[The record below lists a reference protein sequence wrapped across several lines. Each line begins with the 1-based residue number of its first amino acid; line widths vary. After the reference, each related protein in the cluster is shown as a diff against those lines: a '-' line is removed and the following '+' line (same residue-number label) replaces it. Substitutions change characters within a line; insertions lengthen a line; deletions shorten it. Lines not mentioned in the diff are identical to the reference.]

1 MSYKTTE
8 SVFVI
13 REIATGKLV
22 KFGSKCGWISSGAAK
37 SAFVLHMRW
46 VIGTGYEE
54 EPGLFDRQD
63 KFIIEEIA

>member
-37 SAFVLHMRW
+37 SAFCLHMRYSLGVGW
-46 VIGTGYEE
+46 EE
-54 EPGLFDRQD
+54 APGLFDRQD
-63 KFIIEEIA
+63 KFVIEEVA